1 MRKKQSPVGGR
12 ATKGAPS
19 VFGSKIIWGE
29 IIRIRVLGA
38 MKKKKAKG
46 KTAAKKTAKNS
57 EEETEK
63 KELNP
68 AQVLKD
74 ISALVEA
81 KAKEL
86 TVAVIGEGKK
96 GQLSPV
102 KFLFEMA
109 HIFPQPTDESQTSKD
124 EDSLAETLLDRL
136 NIPKRPLVHDEL
148 QKEEDEEVMVMQPK
162 KEAAENGE
170 SEESSEDD
178 EENVEKAKVTVQ

>member
-1 MRKKQSPVGGR
+1 
-12 ATKGAPS
+12 
-19 VFGSKIIWGE
+19 
-29 IIRIRVLGA
+29 
-38 MKKKKAKG
+38 MKKKKAKS
-46 KTAAKKTAKNS
+46 KTVAKKDAKKS
-57 EEETEK
+57 TKAVET

-81 KAKEL
+81 EAAGLAE
-86 TVAVIGEGKK
+86 AVIGEGMK

-109 HIFPQPTDESQTSKD
+109 HIFPPPTDESLMSKD

-148 QKEEDEEVMVMQPK
+148 QKEEDEDVVVIQPK
-162 KEAAENGE
+162 KDAEEGSGEKGEEKKVEAVG
-170 SEESSEDD
+170 
-178 EENVEKAKVTVQ
+178 VE

>member
-1 MRKKQSPVGGR
+1 
-12 ATKGAPS
+12 
-19 VFGSKIIWGE
+19 
-29 IIRIRVLGA
+29 
-38 MKKKKAKG
+38 MKKKKAKS
-46 KTAAKKTAKNS
+46 KTVAKKTAKKS
-57 EEETEK
+57 ESVPEM

-81 KAKEL
+81 RADEL
-86 TVAVIGEGKK
+86 AEAVIGEGMK

-109 HIFPQPTDESQTSKD
+109 HIFPPTTDESLTDKD

-148 QKEEDEEVMVMQPK
+148 QKEEDEDVVVIQPK
-162 KEAAENGE
+162 KEAEEDSGE
-170 SEESSEDD
+170 KGEEKK
-178 EENVEKAKVTVQ
+178 VEAVGVE

>member
-1 MRKKQSPVGGR
+1 
-12 ATKGAPS
+12 
-19 VFGSKIIWGE
+19 
-29 IIRIRVLGA
+29 

-46 KTAAKKTAKNS
+46 KTAAKKTAKKS
-57 EEETEK
+57 KKGAEK

-74 ISALVEA
+74 ISALVEVEA
-81 KAKEL
+81 EAEEL
-86 TVAVIGEGKK
+86 AEAVIGEGMK

-109 HIFPQPTDESQTSKD
+109 HIFPPLTDESLTNKD

-162 KEAAENGE
+162 KEGAENGE

-178 EENVEKAKVTVQ
+178 DEKAEKAKVTVH

>member
-1 MRKKQSPVGGR
+1 
-12 ATKGAPS
+12 
-19 VFGSKIIWGE
+19 
-29 IIRIRVLGA
+29 
-38 MKKKKAKG
+38 MKKKKAKS
-46 KTAAKKTAKNS
+46 KTVAKKDAKKITKAA
-57 EEETEK
+57 ET

-81 KAKEL
+81 EAAGLAE
-86 TVAVIGEGKK
+86 AVIGEGMK

-109 HIFPQPTDESQTSKD
+109 HIFPPPTDESLMSKD

-148 QKEEDEEVMVMQPK
+148 QKEEDEDVVVIQPK
-162 KEAAENGE
+162 KDAEEDSGEKGEEKKVEAVG
-170 SEESSEDD
+170 
-178 EENVEKAKVTVQ
+178 VE